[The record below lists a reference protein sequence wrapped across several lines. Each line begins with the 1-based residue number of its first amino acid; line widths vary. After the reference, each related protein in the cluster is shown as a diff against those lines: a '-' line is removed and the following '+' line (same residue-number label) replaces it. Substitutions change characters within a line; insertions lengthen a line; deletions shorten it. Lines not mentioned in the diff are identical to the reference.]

1 MSDLSGCSQ
10 CSRILLFILNVLF
23 LIFGC
28 VLLGLGIFLK
38 VSDKLELALS
48 DHIDTKILQG
58 ATVSGVAV
66 VIIIV
71 AVFTILLSAFGC
83 LGRC

>member
-1 MSDLSGCSQ
+1 MSELSGCAQ

-23 LIFGC
+23 LISGC
-28 VLLGLGIFLK
+28 ALLGLGIFLK
-38 VSDKLELALS
+38 VSDKIDIALS
-48 DHIDTKILQG
+48 DHIDTKILGG
-58 ATVSGVAV
+58 ATVSGVSI